1 VHLTDLSKWE
11 NALVA
16 VVVGAIRISF
26 RSDKLMATKNKHIF
40 LL

>member
-26 RSDKLMATKNKHIF
+26 RSDKKNGNKK
-40 LL
+40 